1 MPQIALLG
9 TSADPPTRGHQ
20 ALLNGLLQL
29 YPQVATWASDNP
41 KKQHGAPLA
50 LRTELL
56 QALVEQIGDPR
67 LEQQQMLSDP
77 FTQCT
82 LQRAQQRWPQAEL
95 VFVVGSDLAAQ
106 IPSWKRAD
114 QWLPH
119 CRLAIAPRQ
128 GWPLTAA
135 AVHGLEQ
142 LGSRLDLLDLTLPA
156 SASSDLRQQPREEH
170 LPESV
175 WPLLLKHNLYG
186 LTSCHRR

>member
-20 ALLNGLLQL
+20 ALLEGLLQL
-29 YPQVATWASDNP
+29 YPQVITWASDNP

-50 LRTELL
+50 LRAELL
-56 QALVEQIGDPR
+56 QALVNQIGDSR
-67 LEQQQMLSDP
+67 LHQNQSLSDP
-77 FTQCT
+77 FTLCT
-82 LQRAQQRWPQAEL
+82 LQRARERWPQAEL

-106 IPSWKRAD
+106 IPSWKQTE

-128 GWPLTAA
+128 GWPLTGAA
-135 AVHGLEQ
+135 LQQLQRHGA
-142 LGSRLDLLDLTLPA
+142 RLDQLNLCVPA
-156 SASSDLRQQPREEH
+156 SASSDLRQQPRQEK
-170 LPESV
+170 LPEAV

-186 LTSCHRR
+186 LNSCRHR